1 MTFIFRIITDLQI
14 KLYFM
19 IKTVLLKFV
28 RFYGKL
34 IIMPCKFM
42 LDGLWS
48 TTHTIEK
55 ILKLVVVYMEIA
67 SPSKNINICTNHI
80 EG

>member
-1 MTFIFRIITDLQI
+1 
-14 KLYFM
+14 
-19 IKTVLLKFV
+19 
-28 RFYGKL
+28 
-34 IIMPCKFM
+34 M